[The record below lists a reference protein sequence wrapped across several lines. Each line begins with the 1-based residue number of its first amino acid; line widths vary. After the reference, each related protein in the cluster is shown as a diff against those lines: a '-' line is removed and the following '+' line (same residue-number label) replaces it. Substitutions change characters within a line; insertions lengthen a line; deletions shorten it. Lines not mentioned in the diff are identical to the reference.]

1 MNLFKL
7 TLQSAGKRPVVIILP
22 ALLAL
27 VLSAIN
33 LYNPVLPVVLGVS
46 SATGGSFFDGMISAL
61 QLLMDPAIIPV
72 IAIFLAGV
80 VVVVSLLAGILL
92 SGYFHIVGNTLAG
105 VEKTK
110 SDFAAGMKKYLWK
123 IFFVTLRA
131 VLILGMI
138 ILIMIISAVPAIIIS
153 RAAATTRPELMLAAV
168 FLDILTAGVVFFGL
182 MFSQVYLFY
191 WYPAVIKDIR
201 KPFRSA
207 KRLVDSNFWQIVAR
221 FILFDAAFVVFA
233 YLVIITSSAILKLL
247 LGWIFATAFIV
258 LLVIYIFHS
267 FGKIMISNAQDDRP

>member
-233 YLVIITSSAILKLL
+233 YLVIITPSAILKLL

>member
-22 ALLAL
+22 AVLAL
-27 VLSAIN
+27 VLSVIN
-33 LYNPVLPVVLGVS
+33 LYNPVLPVMLGVS
-46 SATGGSFFDGMISAL
+46 SATGGSFFDGVISAL

-72 IAIFLAGV
+72 IAIFLAGAV
-80 VVVVSLLAGILL
+80 VLVSLLAGILL

-110 SDFAAGMKKYLWK
+110 GDFVAGMKKYLWK
-123 IFFVTLRA
+123 MFFVTLRA
-131 VLILGMI
+131 VFILGTVL
-138 ILIMIISAVPAIIIS
+138 LIMIISAVPSIIIS

-182 MFSQVYLFY
+182 MFSQIYLFY

-207 KRLVDSNFWQIVAR
+207 KRLVDSCFWQIVAR
-221 FILFDAAFVVFA
+221 FILFDAAFAVFA
-233 YLVIITSSAILKLL
+233 YLVIITPSAILKLL